1 MSLGVSGYVPL
12 TRWSVLYKNFIWYIQ
27 SHLGISEYLKWQ
39 TRRSRPEMVRS
50 ARARPDNCPDPTDG
64 GEAASGELRSQEL
77 PELNN
82 NSYNRMA
89 VLEVHRLFIDPEAL
103 IPDNLIPHANS

>member
-1 MSLGVSGYVPL
+1 MADE
-12 TRWSVLYKNFIWYIQ
+12 K
-27 SHLGISEYLKWQ
+27 E
-39 TRRSRPEMVRS
+39 S
-50 ARARPDNCPDPTDG
+50 ARNGPECPVPAPTTAPR
-64 GEAASGELRSQEL
+64 EAAGGELRSQEL

-82 NSYNRMA
+82 NSYKRMA